1 MKNRYLIGQAAK
13 FLNVSKDTLR
23 YYDKIGI
30 ISPKKDNTNRYRY
43 YTMDEVISLTY
54 ILTLKE
60 LDIPLEEIKSIVHN
74 NKLSDMVKVIERQ
87 NEIID
92 KKMKEL
98 EKIKSTI
105 NSFRK
110 SFSRAEEDL
119 NKFKI
124 LENQPII
131 YKNISEDIDE
141 SIAKVVEEFNAY
153 SDLLNIVYT
162 IIIKQDYFKSNDLGG
177 NYQYAMSCENSNDGE
192 LNNIEGTF
200 EYKKRKC
207 LYTVMRVMDDI
218 EESDLEILRRYMCK
232 NNIEVC
238 GDIMARHIAFEHENE
253 KPIDYYEVWI
263 PIK

>member
-30 ISPKKDNTNRYRY
+30 ISPKKDNTNGYRY

-54 ILTLKE
+54 ILMLKE
-60 LDIPLEEIKSIVHN
+60 LDISLEEIKNIVN
-74 NKLSDMVKVIERQ
+74 NNNLSDMVKVITRQ

-92 KKMKEL
+92 KKMKDL
-98 EKIKSTI
+98 EKIKATI

-110 SFSRAEEDL
+110 SFSRAEADL

-124 LENQPII
+124 LENKPII
-131 YKNISEDIDE
+131 YKNISEDIDD
-141 SIAKVVEEFNAY
+141 SMVNVVEEFNAY

-162 IIIKQDYFKSNDLGG
+162 IIIKEDYFRSNDLAE
-177 NYQYAMSCENSNDGE
+177 NYCYAMSCENSDDKE
-192 LNNIEGTF
+192 LNKIEGTF
-200 EYKKRKC
+200 EYKKTKC
-207 LYTVMRVMDDI
+207 LYTVMRVVDDI
-218 EESDLEILRRYMCK
+218 VEEYLERIKAYMSE
-232 NNIEVC
+232 NNLEAC
-238 GDIMARHIAFEHENE
+238 GDLMARHIAFEHKNE
-253 KPIDYYEVWI
+253 KPIDYYEIWI